1 MKIREIRELVERELD
16 LDLSHPSRLRA
27 RVYARAVYFKLCRQH
42 TFCSLSEI
50 GMSVGRDHATVL
62 HGIKIFDDV
71 IVEYEINLYE
81 VYDKL
86 NKLISKCT
94 KTRERDINPEKYY
107 RNKYADLLVEH
118 RTLLNEY
125 RTLITKEYV

>member
-1 MKIREIRELVERELD
+1 MKIEEIRILVERELE

-42 TFCSLSEI
+42 TFESLNDI
-50 GMSVGRDHATVL
+50 GASVGRDHATVL

-71 IVEYEINLYE
+71 IIEYEMNLYE

-86 NKLISKCT
+86 NKLISKCN
-94 KTRERDINPEKYY
+94 KTRERDIKPEKYY
-107 RNKYADLLVEH
+107 RDKYAGLLVEH

>member
-1 MKIREIRELVERELD
+1 MKIKEIRQLVERELD
-16 LDLSHPSRLRA
+16 LDLSNPSRLRA
-27 RVYARAVYFKLCRQH
+27 IVYARAVYFKLCRQH
-42 TFCSLSEI
+42 MSCSLSEI

-86 NKLISKCT
+86 NKLIAKYT
-94 KTRERDINPEKYY
+94 KIRERDINPEKYY
-107 RNKYADLLVEH
+107 RDKYADLLVEH
-118 RTLLNEY
+118 RTLLNQY

>member
-1 MKIREIRELVERELD
+1 MKIEEIRILVERELE

-27 RVYARAVYFKLCRQH
+27 RVYARAVYFKLCRQY
-42 TFCSLSEI
+42 TFESLNDI

-62 HGIKIFDDV
+62 HGIKIFNDV

-86 NKLISKCT
+86 NKLIAKCT

-107 RNKYADLLVEH
+107 RDKYANLLVEH
-118 RTLLNEY
+118 RILLNEY
-125 RTLITKEYV
+125 RTLRTKEYV

>member
-1 MKIREIRELVERELD
+1 MKIKEIRQLVERELE

-27 RVYARAVYFKLCRQH
+27 RVYARAVYFKLCREH
-42 TFCSLSEI
+42 TVCSLNDI
-50 GMSVGRDHATVL
+50 GLSVGRDHATVL

-86 NKLISKCT
+86 NKLIAKYT

-107 RNKYADLLVEH
+107 RDKYADLLVEH

-125 RTLITKEYV
+125 RTLKTKEYV

>member
-1 MKIREIRELVERELD
+1 MKIKEIKHLVERELE
-16 LDLSHPSRLRA
+16 LDLNHPSRLRA
-27 RVYARAVYFKLCRQH
+27 RVYARAVYFKLCKQH
-42 TFCSLSEI
+42 TLCSLKEI
-50 GMSVGRDHATVL
+50 GLSVGRDHASVL

-86 NKLISKCT
+86 SKLIAKCT
-94 KTRERDINPEKYY
+94 KSRERDINPEKYY
-107 RNKYADLLVEH
+107 RDKYANLLVEH

>member
-1 MKIREIRELVERELD
+1 MKIKEIRQLVERELE

-27 RVYARAVYFKLCRQH
+27 RVYARAVYFKLCREH
-42 TFCSLSEI
+42 TFCSLNDI
-50 GMSVGRDHATVL
+50 GLSVGRDHATVL

-71 IVEYEINLYE
+71 IIEYEINLYE

-86 NKLISKCT
+86 NKLIAKYT

-107 RNKYADLLVEH
+107 RDKYADLLVEH

-125 RTLITKEYV
+125 RTLRTKEYV

>member
-1 MKIREIRELVERELD
+1 MKIKEIRQLVERELE

-42 TFCSLSEI
+42 TFCSLSDI
-50 GMSVGRDHATVL
+50 GSSVGKDHATVL

-71 IVEYEINLYE
+71 IVEYELTLYE
-81 VYDKL
+81 AYDKL

-107 RNKYADLLVEH
+107 RDKYADLLVEH

-125 RTLITKEYV
+125 RNLIIKEYV